1 MMGAGAIVATV
12 SKRMR
17 MNGTGVSRNQEDVR
31 NQEANHHQAAN
42 YLQKANL
49 NQEDT
54 RSQEAD
60 HHQETNRSRATEDA
74 SNAPIVRVRALV
86 TGLVQG
92 VGFRYFA
99 YQAARRLGV
108 TGWVRNRFDGDV
120 EAEAQGP
127 RDRVDAFVVQ
137 LRVGPSWGR
146 VDSVTLSEAPVERGE
161 VTFVVRR

>member
-1 MMGAGAIVATV
+1 MGPGAIVATV

-17 MNGTGVSRNQEDVR
+17 MSGTGADRNQGNTR
-31 NQEANHHQAAN
+31 N
-42 YLQKANL
+42 
-49 NQEDT
+49 
-54 RSQEAD
+54 QEAD
-60 HHQETNRSRATEDA
+60 HHQEINRNQATANAPD
-74 SNAPIVRVRALV
+74 APIVRVHARI

-99 YQAARRLGV
+99 YQAARRIGV

-120 EAEAQGP
+120 EAEVQGP
-127 RDRVDAFVVQ
+127 HNRVDAFVAQ

-146 VDSVTLSEAPVERGE
+146 VDAVTLSEAPVERGE